1 MALLITAVLFNIA
14 SLPQQ
19 NLIYW
24 IIAAF
29 FISTLILL
37 YSLINY
43 SSAKIISKLELLIY
57 QRTEELLREKSKAE
71 NLLTRVLPRD
81 AADELKEHGK
91 VNAQKFKMVT
101 VLFSDIQ
108 GFTKITD
115 EIKAE
120 ELIDQLDRFFY
131 RFDTVVEKYHIEKIK
146 TIGDAYMCAGG
157 IPKKNRTNPIEV
169 VAAALEMMNHMKEI
183 NNQHQPGEEIWE
195 LRIGIDTG
203 PVIAGVVGR
212 NKLSY
217 DIWGGTVNTASR
229 MESAGLPGKINISE
243 NTYILVKDFFNCI
256 YRGKMPVKNKGDIKM
271 YFVEGIVPNLSEN
284 FEGFIPNEDFKI
296 ELQLIRLGDLEE
308 FVLEKLEVGLPKNL
322 YYHNLK
328 HTVDVYTQVELI
340 GRSEGVS
347 KKELLILRTA
357 ALLHD
362 SGHLIDYS
370 THEEMGVK
378 LAHEILPEYGYSP
391 EQIEEVSKL
400 IMSTKMPPEPKNLL
414 EQIICDSDLD
424 YLGRTDFIPVS
435 NMLYKELH
443 EHGHIATLHD
453 WNLMQIKFIEKHQ
466 YYTNT
471 ARRLRNVNKNNQLEN
486 IRKWMTEIEKNEI

>member
-1 MALLITAVLFNIA
+1 MNLAGIII
-14 SLPQQ
+14 SLSSFP
-19 NLIYW
+19 YW
-24 IIAAF
+24 TLAIF
-29 FISTLILL
+29 FIVSLVFL
-37 YSLINY
+37 YSLLSYTN
-43 SSAKIISKLELLIY
+43 SKTTNKLESLIY

-81 AADELKEHGK
+81 TADELKEYGK

-115 EIKAE
+115 EINAE
-120 ELIDQLDRFFY
+120 ELIDQLDKFFF

-169 VAAALEMMNHMKEI
+169 VAAAIEMMNHMKDI
-183 NNQHQPGEEIWE
+183 NNQHKQEEGIWE

-217 DIWGGTVNTASR
+217 DIWGSTVNTASR
-229 MESAGLPGKINISE
+229 MESAGEAGKINISE
-243 NTYILVKDFFNCI
+243 NTYLLVKDFFNCT
-256 YRGKMPVKNKGDIKM
+256 YRGKIPIKNKGDIKM
-271 YFVEGIVPNLSEN
+271 YFVEGITPNLSVNLKGIEPN
-284 FEGFIPNEDFKI
+284 FDFKI
-296 ELQLIRLGDLEE
+296 ELQLIKLGDLEE
-308 FVLEKLEVGLPKNL
+308 LVLEKLENGLPKNL

-340 GRSEGVS
+340 GRSEGVT
-347 KKELLILRTA
+347 KEELLLLRTA

-362 SGHLIDYS
+362 SGHMIDYS

-378 LAHEILPEYGYSP
+378 LAYEILPEYGYTQ
-391 EQIEEVSKL
+391 EQIEVISTL

-414 EQIICDSDLD
+414 EQIMCDSDLD

-443 EHGHIATLHD
+443 EHGKIATLHD
-453 WNLMQIKFIEKHQ
+453 WNLLQIKFIEKHQ
-466 YYTNT
+466 YFTNT
-471 ARRLRNVNKNNQLEN
+471 ARRLRNVNKNIQLQN
-486 IRKWMTEIEKNEI
+486 IRNWMHEIEKNEI

>member
-169 VAAALEMMNHMKEI
+169 VAAA
-183 NNQHQPGEEIWE
+183 
-195 LRIGIDTG
+195 
-203 PVIAGVVGR
+203 
-212 NKLSY
+212 
-217 DIWGGTVNTASR
+217 
-229 MESAGLPGKINISE
+229 
-243 NTYILVKDFFNCI
+243 
-256 YRGKMPVKNKGDIKM
+256 
-271 YFVEGIVPNLSEN
+271 
-284 FEGFIPNEDFKI
+284 
-296 ELQLIRLGDLEE
+296 
-308 FVLEKLEVGLPKNL
+308 
-322 YYHNLK
+322 
-328 HTVDVYTQVELI
+328 
-340 GRSEGVS
+340 
-347 KKELLILRTA
+347 
-357 ALLHD
+357 
-362 SGHLIDYS
+362 
-370 THEEMGVK
+370 
-378 LAHEILPEYGYSP
+378 
-391 EQIEEVSKL
+391 
-400 IMSTKMPPEPKNLL
+400 
-414 EQIICDSDLD
+414 
-424 YLGRTDFIPVS
+424 
-435 NMLYKELH
+435 
-443 EHGHIATLHD
+443 HI
-453 WNLMQIKFIEKHQ
+453 
-466 YYTNT
+466 
-471 ARRLRNVNKNNQLEN
+471 
-486 IRKWMTEIEKNEI
+486 

>member
-1 MALLITAVLFNIA
+1 MAIEMFVDYNLLLHLQGF
-14 SLPQQ
+14 S
-19 NLIYW
+19 
-24 IIAAF
+24 F
-29 FISTLILL
+29 LILGIFML
-37 YSLINY
+37 ASVILVYSFSAY
-43 SSAKIISKLELLIY
+43 SHTKIISKLEGLIC
-57 QRTEELLREKSKAE
+57 QRTEELLKEKSKAD
-71 NLLTRVLPRD
+71 NLLTRVLPRNT
-81 AADELKEHGK
+81 ADELKEHGR

-131 RFDTVVEKYHIEKIK
+131 KFDTVVEKYHIEKIK

-169 VAAALEMMNHMKEI
+169 VAAAIEMMNHMRDL
-183 NNQHQPGEEIWE
+183 NNQHNPGEEIWE

-217 DIWGGTVNTASR
+217 DIWGSTVNTASR
-229 MESAGLPGKINISE
+229 MESAGEAGKINISE
-243 NTYILVKDFFNCI
+243 NTYILVKDFFQCT
-256 YRGKMPVKNKGDIKM
+256 YRGIMPVKNKGDIKM
-271 YFVEGIVPNLSEN
+271 YFVEGITPNLSVNLKGIE
-284 FEGFIPNEDFKI
+284 PNDDFRV

-328 HTVDVYTQVELI
+328 HTVDVYTEVELI
-340 GRSEGVS
+340 GRSENVT
-347 KKELLILRTA
+347 KEELLILRTA
-357 ALLHD
+357 ALFHD
-362 SGHLIDYS
+362 SGHLIDYA
-370 THEEMGVK
+370 THEEMSVK
-378 LAHEILPEYGYSP
+378 LAFEILPQYGYTQG
-391 EQIEEVSKL
+391 QIESIAKV
-400 IMSTKMPPEPKNLL
+400 IMSTKLPPEPTSLL
-414 EQIICDSDLD
+414 EQIICDADLD

-443 EHGHIATLHD
+443 EHGMVGTLHD

-466 YYTNT
+466 YFTNT
-471 ARRLRNVNKNNQLEN
+471 ARRLRNVNKNNQLAN
-486 IRKWMTEIEKNEI
+486 IRKWMEELEKNEF

>member
-1 MALLITAVLFNIA
+1 MIVVNLIFFPPSLPLWISVFFAVVSFVLFY
-14 SLPQQ
+14 SLLTFSYTRIINKLE
-19 NLIYW
+19 NLIC
-24 IIAAF
+24 
-29 FISTLILL
+29 L
-37 YSLINY
+37 
-43 SSAKIISKLELLIY
+43 
-57 QRTEELLREKSKAE
+57 RTEELLKEKAKAE
-71 NLLTRVLPRD
+71 NLLTRVLPRNT
-81 AADELKEHGK
+81 ADELKAYGR

-115 EIKAE
+115 EINAE
-120 ELIDQLDRFFY
+120 ELIDQLDKFFY
-131 RFDTVVEKYHIEKIK
+131 RFDTVVDKYHIEKIK

-169 VAAALEMMNHMKEI
+169 VAAAIEMMNHMKDI
-183 NNQHQPGEEIWE
+183 NSEHKQKEDIWE

-217 DIWGGTVNTASR
+217 DIWGSTVNTASR
-229 MESAGLPGKINISE
+229 MESAGEPGKINISE
-243 NTYILVKDFFNCI
+243 NTYILVKDFFKCT

-271 YFVEGIVPNLSEN
+271 YFVEGIVPNLSVNLSGVE
-284 FEGFIPNEDFKI
+284 PNNDFRA

-308 FVLEKLEVGLPKNL
+308 FVLEKLEAGLPKNL

-328 HTVDVYTQVELI
+328 HTVDVYTEVELI
-340 GRSEGVS
+340 GRSEGVT
-347 KKELLILRTA
+347 KEELLILRTA

-370 THEEMGVK
+370 THEEMSVK
-378 LAHEILPEYGYSP
+378 LAYEILPEYGYSQ
-391 EQIEEVSKL
+391 EQMAAIAKV
-400 IMSTKMPPEPKNLL
+400 IMSTKLPPNPNSLL
-414 EQIICDSDLD
+414 EEIICDADLD

-443 EHGHIATLHD
+443 EHGKIGTLHD

-466 YYTNT
+466 YFTNT
-471 ARRLRNVNKNNQLEN
+471 ARRLRNVNKNNQLAN
-486 IRKWMTEIEKNEI
+486 IRKWMDELEKNEF

>member
-1 MALLITAVLFNIA
+1 MNLVGIII
-14 SLPQQ
+14 SLSSFP
-19 NLIYW
+19 YW
-24 IIAAF
+24 TLAIF
-29 FISTLILL
+29 FIVSLVFL
-37 YSLINY
+37 YSLLSYTN
-43 SSAKIISKLELLIY
+43 SKTTNKLESLIY

-81 AADELKEHGK
+81 TADELKEYGK

-115 EIKAE
+115 EINAE
-120 ELIDQLDRFFY
+120 ELIDQLDKFFF
-131 RFDTVVEKYHIEKIK
+131 RFDTVVDKYRIEKIK

-169 VAAALEMMNHMKEI
+169 VAAAIEMMNHMKEI
-183 NNQHQPGEEIWE
+183 NNQHQQGEAIWE

-217 DIWGGTVNTASR
+217 DIWGSTVNTASR
-229 MESAGLPGKINISE
+229 MESAGEAGKINISE
-243 NTYILVKDFFNCI
+243 NTYLLVKDFFTCT
-256 YRGKMPVKNKGDIKM
+256 YRGKIPIKNKGDIKM
-271 YFVEGIVPNLSEN
+271 YFVEGIAPNLSEN
-284 FEGFIPNEDFKI
+284 MTGIKPNHEFKI

-308 FVLEKLEVGLPKNL
+308 FILEKLENGLPKNL

-347 KKELLILRTA
+347 KEELLLLRTA
-357 ALLHD
+357 ALFHD
-362 SGHLIDYS
+362 SGHMIDYS
-370 THEEMGVK
+370 THEEMSVK
-378 LAHEILPEYGYSP
+378 LAYEILPEYGYTQ
-391 EQIEEVSKL
+391 EQIEVISSI
-400 IMSTKMPPEPKNLL
+400 IMATKMPPVPKNLL

-443 EHGHIATLHD
+443 EHGKIATLHD
-453 WNLMQIKFIEKHQ
+453 WNLLQIKFIEKHQ
-466 YYTNT
+466 YFTNT
-471 ARRLRNVNKNNQLEN
+471 ARRLRNVNKNIQLQN
-486 IRKWMTEIEKNEI
+486 IRNWMQEVEKNEI

>member
-1 MALLITAVLFNIA
+1 M
-14 SLPQQ
+14 
-19 NLIYW
+19 NLVDS
-24 IIAAF
+24 IIALSSIPYWTLSLF
-29 FISTLILL
+29 FIVSLVFL
-37 YSLINY
+37 YSLLSYTSSKTINR
-43 SSAKIISKLELLIY
+43 LETLIY

-81 AADELKEHGK
+81 TADELKEYGK

-115 EIKAE
+115 EINAE
-120 ELIDQLDRFFY
+120 ELIDQLDKFFF
-131 RFDTVVEKYHIEKIK
+131 RFDTVVDKYHIEKIK

-169 VAAALEMMNHMKEI
+169 VAAAIEMMNHMKEI
-183 NNQHQPGEEIWE
+183 NIQHKLGEEIWE

-217 DIWGGTVNTASR
+217 DIWGSTVNTASR
-229 MESAGLPGKINISE
+229 MESAGEPGKINISE
-243 NTYILVKDFFNCI
+243 NTYLLVKDFFTCT
-256 YRGKMPVKNKGDIKM
+256 YRGKIPIKNKGDIKM
-271 YFVEGIVPNLSEN
+271 YFVEGITPNLSINLNGIEPN
-284 FEGFIPNEDFKI
+284 FDFKI
-296 ELQLIRLGDLEE
+296 ELQLIKLGDLEE
-308 FVLEKLEVGLPKNL
+308 FVLEKLENGLPKNL

-347 KKELLILRTA
+347 KEELLLLRTA

-362 SGHLIDYS
+362 SGHMIDYS

-378 LAHEILPEYGYSP
+378 LAYEILPEYGYSQ
-391 EQIEEVSKL
+391 EQIEVISTL
-400 IMSTKMPPEPKNLL
+400 IMSTKMPPDPKNLL
-414 EQIICDSDLD
+414 EQIMCDSDLD

-443 EHGHIATLHD
+443 EHGKIATLQD
-453 WNLMQIKFIEKHQ
+453 WNLLQIKFIEKHQ
-466 YYTNT
+466 YFTNT
-471 ARRLRNVNKNNQLEN
+471 ARRLRNVNKNIQLQN
-486 IRKWMTEIEKNEI
+486 IRNWMKEVEKNEI

>member
-1 MALLITAVLFNIA
+1 MNLAGIII
-14 SLPQQ
+14 SLSSFP
-19 NLIYW
+19 YW
-24 IIAAF
+24 TWAIF
-29 FISTLILL
+29 FIVSLVFL
-37 YSLINY
+37 YSLLSY
-43 SSAKIISKLELLIY
+43 SNSKTTNKLESLIY

-81 AADELKEHGK
+81 TADELKEYGK

-115 EIKAE
+115 EINAE
-120 ELIDQLDRFFY
+120 ELIDQLDKFFF

-157 IPKKNRTNPIEV
+157 IPRKNRTNPIEV
-169 VAAALEMMNHMKEI
+169 VAAAIEMMNHMKDI
-183 NNQHQPGEEIWE
+183 NNQHKQEEGIWE

-217 DIWGGTVNTASR
+217 DIWGSTVNTASR
-229 MESAGLPGKINISE
+229 MESAGEAGKINISE
-243 NTYILVKDFFNCI
+243 NTYLLVKDFFNCT
-256 YRGKMPVKNKGDIKM
+256 YRGKIPIKNKGDIKM
-271 YFVEGIVPNLSEN
+271 YFVEGITPNLSVNLKGIEPN
-284 FEGFIPNEDFKI
+284 FDFKT
-296 ELQLIRLGDLEE
+296 ELQLIKLGDLEE
-308 FVLEKLEVGLPKNL
+308 FVLEKLENGLPKNL

-340 GRSEGVS
+340 GRSEGVT
-347 KKELLILRTA
+347 KEELLLLRTA

-362 SGHLIDYS
+362 SGHMIDYS

-378 LAHEILPEYGYSP
+378 LAYEILPEYGYTQ
-391 EQIEEVSKL
+391 EQIEVISTL

-414 EQIICDSDLD
+414 EQIMCDSDLD

-443 EHGHIATLHD
+443 EHGKIATLHD
-453 WNLMQIKFIEKHQ
+453 WNLLQIKFIEKHQ
-466 YYTNT
+466 YFTNT
-471 ARRLRNVNKNNQLEN
+471 ARRLRNVNKNIQLQN
-486 IRKWMTEIEKNEI
+486 IRNWMHEIEKNEI